1 MSISLNNGL
10 LNAKKKM
17 IMVKMDVTE
26 ETHTLPWNSIKK
38 KVLLNSKTLDI
49 LTTLPIDTAG
59 ALVINKEELTDL
71 TGNLVVL
78 TCIPKMTPKLSL
90 KN

>member
-10 LNAKKKM
+10 LNVKKKM

-38 KVLLNSKTLDI
+38 KELLNSKTLDI
-49 LTTLPIDTAG
+49 LTTLPVDTAG

-71 TGNLVVL
+71 TGNLLVL
-78 TCIPKMTPKLSL
+78 TCIPKMIPKLLL